1 MSGGSLDGACFKLN
15 YIIDDINCKLKDN
28 FKTNIGEEYEGD
40 YLNKCTSEQRKAFI
54 EYIEQL
60 LKDLRYKVEELH
72 HLEWFL
78 SGDYGYDSYKKEM
91 NELEESK

>member
-1 MSGGSLDGACFKLN
+1 MSGGSLDGACYKLN
-15 YIIDDINCKLKDN
+15 YIVDDINRKLENN

-40 YLNKCTSEQRKAFI
+40 YLSECTPEQRKEFI
-54 EYIEQL
+54 KYIEHL

-78 SGDYGYDSYKKEM
+78 SGDYGYESYTKAM
-91 NELEESK
+91 NELEENK

>member
-1 MSGGSLDGACFKLN
+1 MSGGSLDGACFRLN
-15 YIIDDINCKLKDN
+15 YIVDDINYKLKNN
-28 FKTNIGEEYEGD
+28 FKNNIGTDYEFD
-40 YLNKCTSEQRKAFI
+40 YLNECTPEQRKAFV

-60 LKDLRYKVEELH
+60 LKDLRYKAEELH

-78 SGDYGYDSYKKEM
+78 SGDYRYESYTKAM

>member
-1 MSGGSLDGACFKLN
+1 MSGGSLDYACFKLN

-28 FKTNIGEEYEGD
+28 FKTSIRTDYEFD
-40 YLNKCTSEQRKAFI
+40 YLHECTPEQRKAFI

-78 SGDYGYDSYKKEM
+78 SGDYGYDSYIKAM